1 MVPANQR
8 GVWLLCL
15 VVLAG
20 PLSVSVTAQTSAA
33 TVCQAARIGS
43 PPVLD
48 GRLAEPSWET
58 ASACGSFSV
67 LGGEGR
73 RVEDTVFRV
82 AYDDA
87 WLYLGVDCVAPRLNA
102 LEPLIRGHDMGACN
116 DESIELFLDPG
127 TGGRLY
133 FHYMLSYANARDER
147 RIYGTERDLLWDVPW
162 RSAVHAREDGWSG
175 EIALPLYVLAS
186 HGRPQDFRLNVT
198 RNHRVP
204 VIDAQN
210 VVVEEN
216 RELSS
221 WAQVE
226 KGFHEPDRFL
236 PLTGITDVKL
246 RVPLLARIT
255 SAEVSPYSV
264 KNGATHYDVTA
275 TLRAYNQQP
284 GALEISVD
292 DHPVL
297 GDPQRITRPVSFR
310 DGRPVEFSVPVPAAT
325 LCSRTVT
332 LRLRDPKRDEELET
346 IAVDPSA
353 LNVMTTFLDRN
364 YYTTEQNAFA
374 ICSIGLPPETLGQ
387 MVLKA
392 RSPGGAL
399 LGSQETVAATCEVP
413 IALGGLP
420 LGLSQIEIALCGTQ
434 GDVLFTTDLAILK
447 RTPKPGLEWKID
459 QRRRVVLNN
468 GQPFVPFGMVMSSV
482 KPEHSHAYRE
492 LVGNNFN
499 TFMVWCRTTPEGL
512 AEYQRNA
519 AEHGL
524 FVVSHPDECVQNIEW
539 DCYDRYSGR
548 LLEQIKRATQRQ
560 SLIALKSVLGLPIP
574 ISERNAIYGEFYDKN
589 IDRCLKG
596 VELTREFPNLT
607 SYFIL
612 DEPMSAKHF
621 DQYKFGQDYYA
632 RVHRADGYHP
642 VAVNYSSIIPEGDE
656 YVNWCDILMTD
667 PYWSPP
673 AAQNTRSTPNHV
685 SKVCWT
691 TNQRALAHRQAVWE
705 ILVGPLWSGCRKR
718 PLNHRELRCQTYLSL
733 IHKATGIFYFSYEW
747 VRPATWATF
756 RQLGAE
762 VKVLTP
768 FIGGPPTQTTI
779 SYRKALLD
787 RPDEQPQFRDTPFDP
802 PREEYPDVQ
811 AATLADGKGGCM
823 LLAAN
828 TQHYPVACVFEVP
841 GLTVVTPAFSE
852 RAVTMGGESFADR
865 LEPYATRA
873 YRLTMADG
881 VAPQGITVSQTVLK
895 RDLPNPETSLPFACR
910 ADRNNLLPNPSFEEE
925 NTASWPDYCRVSRQ
939 VATHETGALFGRNC
953 LRFEVADGGRYQFM
967 QMICAP
973 QIDRPTTH
981 TFSLYMKG
989 SRKGMRAWVRATH
1002 LNPEKDYGEHK
1013 TIELS
1018 TSWERYSLTG
1028 TLPAKVE
1035 DGSSMFEVRLMD
1047 PGVMW
1052 IDGLQLERGSEA
1064 TEYGE

>member
-1 MVPANQR
+1 MQASR
-8 GVWLLCL
+8 CGVRSLCL
-15 VVLAG
+15 VLLAG
-20 PLSVSVTAQTSAA
+20 LLS
-33 TVCQAARIGS
+33 ARIAAQVPTS
-43 PPVLD
+43 RACRAVRADVPPVLD
-48 GRLAEPSWET
+48 GRLEEPFWEN
-58 ASACGSFSV
+58 ASACSDFEV

-73 RVEDTVFRV
+73 RVRDTIFRI

-87 WLYLGVDCVAPRLNA
+87 WLYLAVDCSAPSLNA
-102 LEPLIRGHDMGACN
+102 LEPLIQGHDAGACN

-147 RIYGTERDLLWDVPW
+147 RIYGEKRDLLWDVPW
-162 RSAVHAREDGWSG
+162 RSAVDVREDGWAG
-175 EIALPLYVLAS
+175 EIAVPLYVLAS
-186 HGRPQDFRLNVT
+186 HGRLQDFRLNVT

-246 RVPLLARIT
+246 RVPPLARIT
-255 SAEVSPYSV
+255 SAEVCPYYV
-264 KNGATHYDVTA
+264 KDGASYYDVTA

-297 GDPQRITRPVSFR
+297 GDPHRITRPVSVR
-310 DGRPVEFSVPVPAAT
+310 DGRPVELTVAIPAAA

-332 LRLRDPKRDEELET
+332 LRLRNPERAEELET
-346 IAVDPSA
+346 VAVDPSA
-353 LNVMTTFLDRN
+353 LNVMTVFLDRN

-374 ICSIGLPPETLGQ
+374 ICSIGLPSEALER
-387 MVLKA
+387 MVLKTH
-392 RSPGGAL
+392 SPEGAL
-399 LGSQETVAATCEVP
+399 LGAQENLAGTSEVP
-413 IALGGLP
+413 IALSKLP
-420 LGLSQIEIALCGTQ
+420 LGTTRVAVTLGEKQ
-434 GDVLFTTDLAILK
+434 GDVFFETDVSVLK

-459 QRRRVVLNN
+459 QRRRIVLNN
-468 GQPFVPFGMVMSSV
+468 GEPFVPFGVVMSGV
-482 KPEHSHAYRE
+482 KPEHLHAYRE
-492 LVGNNFN
+492 LVDNNFN

-512 AEYQRNA
+512 AEYQKNA
-519 AEHGL
+519 AEQGL

-539 DCYDRYSGR
+539 DCYERYSGK
-548 LLEQIKRATQRQ
+548 LLAQVKRATRRQ
-560 SLIALKSVLGLPIP
+560 SLISLKSVLGLPIP
-574 ISERNAIYGEFYDKN
+574 ISERNAIYGEFYNKN

-642 VAVNYSSIIPEGDE
+642 VAVNYSSTIPEGDE

-768 FIGGPPTQTTI
+768 FIAGPPTQTTI
-779 SYRKALLD
+779 SYRKAFLD
-787 RPDEQPQFRDTPFDP
+787 RPDEEPQFRDAPFDP

-811 AATLADGKGGCM
+811 AATLADAKGGCM

-828 TQHYPVACVFEVP
+828 TRHFPVACVFAVP
-841 GLTVVTPAFSE
+841 GLTAVTSAFSE
-852 RAVTMGGESFADR
+852 GTATMGGEAFVDR

-881 VAPQGITVSQTVLK
+881 LAPQAITVSQTVLK
-895 RDLPNPETSLPFACR
+895 RDLPNPETSLPLACR
-910 ADRNNLLPNPSFEEE
+910 ADRKNLLPNPSFEEE
-925 NTASWPDYCRVSRQ
+925 NTASWPDYCRVSRH
-939 VATHETGALFGRNC
+939 VATHETGALFGRKC
-953 LRFEVADGGRYQFM
+953 LRFQVADAGRYEFM

-973 QIDRPTTH
+973 QVDRPTTH

-1028 TLPAKVE
+1028 TLPAKVD
-1035 DGSSMFEVRLMD
+1035 DGSSMFEVRLLD

-1052 IDGLQLERGSEA
+1052 IDGLQLERGGQA
-1064 TEYGE
+1064 TEYEE